1 VNGPLEHQVGCCLCS
16 SCQEYFLEAFN
27 RVAAAMEECE
37 RRITDLETMVGN
49 LQGETE
55 RQGIV

>member
-1 VNGPLEHQVGCCLCS
+1 MNGPLEHQVGCCLCS

-37 RRITDLETMVGN
+37 RRITDLEMKIDT
-49 LQGETE
+49 LQKE
-55 RQGIV
+55 REDLRP